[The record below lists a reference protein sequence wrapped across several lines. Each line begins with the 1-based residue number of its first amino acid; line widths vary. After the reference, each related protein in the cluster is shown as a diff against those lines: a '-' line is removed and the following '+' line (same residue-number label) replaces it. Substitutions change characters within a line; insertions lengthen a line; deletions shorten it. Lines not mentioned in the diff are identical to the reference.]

1 MLHVDTLWDYAI
13 RYNNIVASGEHSCAF
28 ACYASELWRLG
39 SVNAWILL
47 KWEPLKNL
55 LYLSVNVFST
65 KILIG
70 DTICTSPI
78 RDWTAILRGYPSHV
92 KVYPFAGLREYLH
105 FSVILRPW
113 VLVRPRESNPR
124 PLTLQ
129 SSVLPTELILP
140 PQEQRTDWDSVEGRK
155 KQDLYWVFKG
165 NHAQILVFCYRY
177 IF

>member
-13 RYNNIVASGEHSCAF
+13 RYNNIVASGEHSRAF

-65 KILIG
+65 KVLIG

-78 RDWTAILRGYPSHV
+78 RDWTATNFTWLS
-92 KVYPFAGLREYLH
+92 E
-105 FSVILRPW
+105 
-113 VLVRPRESNPR
+113 PREGLPVCRAKGVPSFLSYFKTLSIGPAPGIEPATSHSAVKR
-124 PLTLQ
+124 P
-129 SSVLPTELILP
+129 
-140 PQEQRTDWDSVEGRK
+140 TDWVNPASPR
-155 KQDLYWVFKG
+155 
-165 NHAQILVFCYRY
+165 AAYRLR
-177 IF
+177 